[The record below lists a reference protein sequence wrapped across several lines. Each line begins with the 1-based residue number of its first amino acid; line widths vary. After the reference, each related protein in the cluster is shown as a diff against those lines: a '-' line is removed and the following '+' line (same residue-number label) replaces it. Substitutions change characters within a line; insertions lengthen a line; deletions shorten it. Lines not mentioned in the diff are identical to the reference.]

1 MKEHKAEVIFP
12 DGVRLGADTW
22 ADLEKQ
28 LRADVWNPS
37 DAMKFRVEMGN
48 RARNWSGFE
57 VDIELVA
64 KQFIEQ
70 LEKAGLLLIVRKGE
84 WT

>member
-1 MKEHKAEVIFP
+1 MQKAEVIFP
-12 DGVRLGADTW
+12 DGTRLGDETW
-22 ADLEKQ
+22 AGLEKQ
-28 LRADVWNPS
+28 LRADVWNPT
-37 DAMKFRVEMGN
+37 DRVKFRAEMAN

-57 VDIELVA
+57 VDVELVA